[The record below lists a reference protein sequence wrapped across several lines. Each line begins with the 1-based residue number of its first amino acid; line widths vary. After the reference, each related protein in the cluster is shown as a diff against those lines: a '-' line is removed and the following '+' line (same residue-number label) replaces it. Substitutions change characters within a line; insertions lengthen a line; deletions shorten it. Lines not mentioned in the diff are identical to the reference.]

1 MVIAFFASC
10 FLTGSKETIK
20 IVEDDLPVLLTDV
33 ARSAGVSIATAS
45 RVVSGSPYK
54 VSSKTRERVLK
65 AVDELGYTPNALAR
79 ALVTDSNPII
89 GIIVGSVTD
98 PYFAE
103 ICRGV
108 EDFARPHDFLTI
120 VCNADRNLSIE
131 IAYFEM
137 LRKYKSHGIIFAGG
151 MYTNTPETE
160 ALREVVM
167 KAAEQGVKI
176 VSLGDRFFDGV
187 PTITADHCGGLY
199 DITNYLIHLGHTKI
213 AFVEGPPDFTT
224 STFRRQGY
232 LDAMDD
238 ANLEPLIYS
247 GSFDYQDGRKSALRI
262 LSDGLPEAIIAFND
276 DSAVG
281 VLNTLNQAG
290 IKIPQEI
297 SVAGVDNIRYAEV
310 LNLTTI
316 EVPMYQLGAMAAQT
330 IFNWEEDP
338 PSSQVIL
345 PHRVVPR
352 GTTARR
358 VKLAKIMPTVEGS
371 PT

>member
-1 MVIAFFASC
+1 
-10 FLTGSKETIK
+10 
-20 IVEDDLPVLLTDV
+20 LPISLVDV
-33 ARSAGVSIATAS
+33 ASLAGVSLATAS

-65 AVDELGYTPNALAR
+65 AVGELGYTPNALAR

-89 GIIVGSVTD
+89 GVIVGSVTD

-108 EDFARPHDFLTI
+108 EDFARPHEFLTI

-131 IAYFEM
+131 MAYLQM
-137 LRKYKSHGIIFAGG
+137 LREYKSLGIIIAGG

-160 ALREVVM
+160 AIREIVR
-167 KAAEQGVKI
+167 KATEQGIQI
-176 VSLGDRFFDGV
+176 VSVGDRFFEGV
-187 PTITADHCGGLY
+187 PTITADHRCGLY
-199 DITNYLIHLGHTKI
+199 DLTNYLIHLGHKEI

-224 STFRRQGY
+224 STSRKQGY

-238 ANLEPLIYS
+238 ANLEPLTYS
-247 GSFDYQDGRKSALRI
+247 GSFDYQDGRSSALRI

-281 VLNTLNQAG
+281 VLNTLRQAG
-290 IKIPQEI
+290 VKIPQDV
-297 SVAGVDNIRYAEV
+297 SVAGVDDIRYAEV
-310 LNLTTI
+310 LDLTTVN
-316 EVPMYQLGAMAAQT
+316 VPMYQLGAMAAHA
-330 IFNWEEDP
+330 IFNWEENP
-338 PSSQVIL
+338 PPKQVIL

-358 VKLAKIMPTVEGS
+358 VKLATIVSTVEGYPS
-371 PT
+371 

>member
-1 MVIAFFASC
+1 
-10 FLTGSKETIK
+10 
-20 IVEDDLPVLLTDV
+20 LPVLLADV

-45 RVVSGSPYK
+45 RVVSGSSYK

-65 AVDELGYTPNALAR
+65 TVDELGYTPNALAR
-79 ALVTDSNPII
+79 ALVTDSSPII

-108 EDFARPHDFLTI
+108 EDFARPHDLLTI

-131 IAYFEM
+131 MAYLEM
-137 LRKYKSHGIIFAGG
+137 LRKYKGLGIIFAGG

-160 ALREVVM
+160 ALREVVR
-167 KAAEQGVKI
+167 KATEQGIKV
-176 VSLGDRFFDGV
+176 VSLGDRFLDGV
-187 PTITADHCGGLY
+187 PTITADHRGGLY
-199 DITNYLIHLGHTKI
+199 DLTNYLLHLGHIKI

-224 STFRRQGY
+224 STLRRQGY
-232 LDAMDD
+232 LDAMKD
-238 ANLEPLIYS
+238 ANLEPLTYP
-247 GSFDYQDGRKSALRI
+247 GSFDYQDGRNSALRI
-262 LSDGLPEAIIAFND
+262 LSDGLPEAIVAFND

-281 VLNTLNQAG
+281 VLNSLKQAG
-290 IKIPQEI
+290 VKIPQDV

-310 LNLTTI
+310 LNLTTV
-316 EVPMYQLGAMAAQT
+316 EVPMYQLGAMAAKT
-330 IFNWEEDP
+330 ILNWEEDP
-338 PSSQVIL
+338 PPSQVIL

-358 VKLAKIMPTVEGS
+358 VKLAKIISTLEGS
-371 PT
+371 PA